1 MSNIESFI
9 RADNDNRPLPPGYSH
24 EVALGTIIANLLLES
39 REARGL
45 PNPARNI
52 HAAPPA
58 GPDTPGL

>member
-24 EVALGTIIANLLLES
+24 EVALGTIIANALLEG
-39 REARGL
+39 RQARGI

-52 HAAPPA
+52 HAPA
-58 GPDTPGL
+58 TAEPESPGF